1 MNGFDER
8 KDGSHQKVVNLVGK
22 NKVVLEL
29 GCGKGYVSER
39 LKQNGCKVTGIDISK
54 KDVARAKKFCDKV
67 IVGNVETIKL
77 PFKPETFDV
86 VIFGDVL
93 DCTS

>member
-54 KDVARAKKFCDKV
+54 ENVSRAKKFCDKV
-67 IVGNVETIKL
+67 IVGNVGAARAWT
-77 PFKPETFDV
+77 V
-86 VIFGDVL
+86 A
-93 DCTS
+93 